1 MGNYSSSVDI
11 NYNTVGIVIGLI
23 IALVVIL
30 LIFKLVSEIKRSV
43 TRTLN
48 SQMMRAAKTILN
60 SLNDNPTGV
69 PPYSVPGLTSLYR
82 PKFERDFPEM
92 RYERLESMAR
102 NGMIAILN
110 AMESKKPDSVENSSR
125 NLQNQMK
132 VIIEDYSSRGEN
144 INYDNVQIHAISMTN
159 YNSTQSTATAVFRIS
174 LQSLAYRTKNGAVV
188 NGSDKVPRQNLFSLT
203 LMHNQTGDSGSG
215 HYFEAN
221 CPNCGAPIEDL
232 SHRNCSYCGSGLV
245 PVVDKIWQID
255 SFELLK

>member
-1 MGNYSSSVDI
+1 MIDISSIISTLVPI
-11 NYNTVGIVIGLI
+11 IVVLVIV
-23 IALVVIL
+23 VVI
-30 LIFKLVSEIKRSV
+30 IRLVTEIKRSV

-48 SQMMRAAKTILN
+48 SQMMHAAKTILN

-110 AMESKKPDSVENSSR
+110 AMESKKLDSVENSSG

-159 YNSTQSTATAVFRIS
+159 YNSTNATATAVFRIS

-188 NGSDKVPRQNLFSLT
+188 SGSNKVPRQNLFSLT
-203 LMHNQTGDSGSG
+203 LMHNQAGDSGNNR
-215 HYFEAN
+215 YFEAN

-232 SHRNCSYCGSGLV
+232 SHRKCSYCGSGLV

>member
-1 MGNYSSSVDI
+1 M
-11 NYNTVGIVIGLI
+11 
-23 IALVVIL
+23 
-30 LIFKLVSEIKRSV
+30 

-48 SQMMRAAKTILN
+48 SQMMHAAKTILN

-110 AMESKKPDSVENSSR
+110 AMESKKPDSVENSSG

-159 YNSTQSTATAVFRIS
+159 YNSTNATATAVFRIS

-188 NGSDKVPRQNLFSLT
+188 SGSNKVPRQNLFSLT
-203 LMHNQTGDSGSG
+203 LMHNQAGDSGNNR
-215 HYFEAN
+215 YFEAN

-232 SHRNCSYCGSGLV
+232 SHRKCSYCGSGLV

>member
-1 MGNYSSSVDI
+1 MIDISNIISVL
-11 NYNTVGIVIGLI
+11 VPLI
-23 IALVVIL
+23 IVLVIVVVI
-30 LIFKLVSEIKRSV
+30 IRLVTEIKRSV

-48 SQMMRAAKTILN
+48 SQMMRAAKTILS

-110 AMESKKPDSVENSSR
+110 AMESKKTDSVENSSS

-144 INYDNVQIHAISMTN
+144 INYDNVQIHAVSMTN
-159 YNSTQSTATAVFRIS
+159 YNSTKNTATAVFRIS

-188 NGSDKVPRQNLFSLT
+188 SGSNKVPRQNLFSLT
-203 LMHNQTGDSGSG
+203 LMHNQAGDSGSNR
-215 HYFEAN
+215 YFEAN